1 MIESV
6 FSKEDIEIIRETLN
20 SEPIDQDS
28 RYNERKIV
36 ALRVNQGTGAGKSSM
51 LSVINDNNYNKNH
64 IITEESNEHN

>member
-36 ALRVNQGTGAGKSSM
+36 ALRVN
-51 LSVINDNNYNKNH
+51 
-64 IITEESNEHN
+64 